1 MGWFP
6 TTRDEDNGWRFDI
19 VSHHGVF
26 IRLLSTAVP
35 APQTVLKTDRPSRLP
50 SIKDVV
56 IVGVHSGTHL
66 TELNFFADVIHEIN
80 QLQPYEFRVF
90 DIKHAHPPPD
100 VSLTN
105 DIEKQPYDRSD
116 TTTTTTTTTTT
127 ATEPPDE
134 VIHVP
139 LKRACALNLV
149 IIASVI
155 MTAGLFAWA
164 GSIGDGIAMIS
175 IATMSLSTSLACL
188 SSSWKPV
195 LSARPTSAEVPPG
208 DIVISTRN
216 RAMVV
221 VHCTEEITR
230 ELYSGTENCRYRLS
244 DRPHRAL
251 LGTSTVLLMASVV
264 LFSNCGWTMQT
275 AIGVSYMILNILYWA
290 VPLLMDRRDTWDMSR
305 YVISQRGAAFS
316 PSRPKASFTQTLWY
330 AVQET
335 KRTEWVATGKL
346 APASPWWDRWLE
358 EALANCENV
367 AWDPV
372 EAKDR
377 WMAMAVQTSKEQM
390 AAAATTRRQTAP
402 ALVGDE
408 AEHWFN
414 AVYAAVQEIP
424 RGKVTS
430 YGHIALLLG
439 EPKRPRQ
446 VGVCLKHLPGS
457 DSANYFHAGN
467 VPWQRVVNARGMVSH
482 RGPGSAQRQADALR
496 DEGVDVAEDA
506 MGEFS
511 IDLGKFGWFPS
522 VLPSEREEMG
532 VSDVDEI
539 DEMDEGGHS

>member
-19 VSHHGVF
+19 
-26 IRLLSTAVP
+26 
-35 APQTVLKTDRPSRLP
+35 TVLKTDRPSRLP

-90 DIKHAHPPPD
+90 DIKHAHPPPNL
-100 VSLTN
+100 SLTN
-105 DIEKQPYDRSD
+105 DLEKQPNDRAD
-116 TTTTTTTTTTT
+116 TTTTTTT
-127 ATEPPDE
+127 AEPPDE
-134 VIHVP
+134 VINVP

-149 IIASVI
+149 IIASVL

-164 GSIGDGIAMIS
+164 GSIGDGVAMIA

-305 YVISQRGAAFS
+305 YVIEQRGPAFP
-316 PSRPKASFTQTLWY
+316 PSLKKPNFTQTLWY

-335 KRTEWVATGKL
+335 KCTEWVATGKL
-346 APASPWWDRWLE
+346 APVSRWWDRWLE
-358 EALANCENV
+358 EALENCENV

-372 EAKDR
+372 DAKDR
-377 WMAMAVQTSKEQM
+377 WMAMGVQTSKEQM
-390 AAAATTRRQTAP
+390 AAATTRRQTAP
-402 ALVGDE
+402 ALVGGRRKMPRTDE

-424 RGKVTS
+424 AGKVTS

-446 VGVCLKHLPGS
+446 VGICLKHLPGS
-457 DSANYFHAGN
+457 DSDNYFHAGN
-467 VPWQRVVNARGMVSH
+467 VPWQRVVNAKGMVSH

-496 DEGVDVAEDA
+496 EEGVDVAEDA
-506 MGEFS
+506 MGEFY
-511 IDLGKFGWFPS
+511 IDLGRFGWFPS
-522 VLPSEREEMG
+522 MLASEREEMDM
-532 VSDVDEI
+532 SDVDV
-539 DEMDEGGHS
+539 DEMDEADAGTRGIAS

>member
-6 TTRDEDNGWRFDI
+6 TSRDEDDGWRFDI
-19 VSHHGVF
+19 VSLLAVIGESTIERHVQVITASPF
-26 IRLLSTAVP
+26 AFFPRLSP

-80 QLQPYEFRVF
+80 QLQPYDFRVF
-90 DIKHAHPPPD
+90 DIKHRHAPAA
-100 VSLTN
+100 VSIASNNSN
-105 DIEKQPYDRSD
+105 DLEKQPNDRAD
-116 TTTTTTTTTTT
+116 TTTTT
-127 ATEPPDE
+127 AAEPPDE

-164 GSIGDGIAMIS
+164 GSIGDGVAMIA

-264 LFSNCGWTMQT
+264 LFSNCRWTMQT

-305 YVISQRGAAFS
+305 YEVKQRGPVFP
-316 PSRPKASFTQTLWY
+316 PSRKKPSLTQTLWY
-330 AVQET
+330 AIQET
-335 KRTEWVATGKL
+335 GRTEWVRTGNL
-346 APASPWWDRWLE
+346 APTSPWWDRWLE
-358 EALANCENV
+358 EALKNCEDV

-377 WMAMAVQTSKEQM
+377 WMAMAAQTSKAEQIG
-390 AAAATTRRQTAP
+390 ATRRQTAP
-402 ALVGDE
+402 A
-408 AEHWFN
+408 
-414 AVYAAVQEIP
+414 
-424 RGKVTS
+424 RS
-430 YGHIALLLG
+430 
-439 EPKRPRQ
+439 
-446 VGVCLKHLPGS
+446 
-457 DSANYFHAGN
+457 
-467 VPWQRVVNARGMVSH
+467 
-482 RGPGSAQRQADALR
+482 
-496 DEGVDVAEDA
+496 
-506 MGEFS
+506 
-511 IDLGKFGWFPS
+511 
-522 VLPSEREEMG
+522 
-532 VSDVDEI
+532 
-539 DEMDEGGHS
+539 